1 MNFLKS
7 RVFRLILS
15 VGVALVLFLVWPPCF
30 PKLHLAWVLALLLI
44 FINLDKYIGKVRI
57 LTHLTRLAVGGLFIF
72 SGFIKANDPAGFSY
86 KLNEY
91 FEVFGQGFSC
101 EMKVA
106 PEGGTACPCTPEPKP
121 IEVNVGPYDVVV
133 PPEAYVDV
141 NGDSLINADDS
152 ASVYETYD
160 KKAYDAA
167 YAIALEAATPKVA
180 PQEPSAF
187 KPMWDFFAEHSL
199 LLAIL
204 ICGVEIVVGIFLI
217 IGWQVRWTLWLFLLM
232 IVFFSFLTFYSAC
245 CNKVTSCGCFGDAIK
260 LTPWESFWKDLILL
274 ILIALLFAGKDNI
287 KPMSRN
293 SILMATVIGIGT
305 FLSFAIPV
313 YTYLHLPL
321 IDFRPYK
328 IGTNLYDASHYKDP
342 ATTGCITDST
352 VYEFY
357 MFQKKEDSLAG
368 KFTMFTLDNYPDS
381 TWTYYCRFDKKIRV
395 GNCGATIL
403 DFNLTEPNTQA
414 IITDSILQMKGVQFF
429 IVMYDIDIAEM
440 DAMPAVNAFYDEAAK
455 ANTPVNALVNVA
467 KDRIELFKTQSGAK
481 YPFISVDQTALK
493 TVIRSNPGL
502 VMLRDGV
509 VVGMWHYND
518 WPSYS
523 EAMETK

>member
-30 PKLHLAWVLALLLI
+30 SKMTLLWVMALLLI
-44 FINLDKYIGKVRI
+44 IINLDQYIGKVKI
-57 LTHLTRLAVGGLFIF
+57 LTHLTRIAVGGLFIF

-91 FEVFGQGFSC
+91 FEVFGHGFSC
-101 EMKVA
+101 EMKDTVQT
-106 PEGGTACPCTPEPKP
+106 GNACPCKPEPKP
-121 IEVNVGPYDVVV
+121 VEIVVGDFQVVV
-133 PPEAYVDV
+133 PDSAYVDI
-141 NGDSLINADDS
+141 NGDSIVNADDS
-152 ASVYETYD
+152 SQVYSTYED
-160 KKAYDAA
+160 KAYQEA
-167 YAIALEAATPKVA
+167 YQKAVEASMQKVEVHESAL
-180 PQEPSAF
+180 

-199 LLAIL
+199 LLSIL
-204 ICGVEIVVGIFLI
+204 ICGVEIVLGIFLL
-217 IGWQVRWTLWLFLLM
+217 IGWQVRWTLWLFLAM

-287 KPMSRN
+287 KKISSN
-293 SILMATVIGIGT
+293 SILMAALIGIGT

-313 YTYLHLPL
+313 YTYRHLPL
-321 IDFRPYK
+321 IDFRPYA

-342 ATTGCITDST
+342 ATTGCVTDST
-352 VYEFY
+352 IYEFY

-368 KFTMFTLDNYPDS
+368 NFSMFTMDNYPDS
-381 TWTYYCRFDKKIRV
+381 TWTYYCRFDRKVRE
-395 GNCGATIL
+395 GNCSATIL
-403 DFNLTEPNTQA
+403 DFNFTDPETQA
-414 IITDSILQMKGVQFF
+414 TITDSILQMKGVQFF

-440 DAMPAVNAFYDEAAK
+440 DAMPAVNSFYDEAAK
-455 ANTPVNALVNVA
+455 ANTPVHALVNVA
-467 KDRIELFKTQSGAK
+467 KDRIDLFKTQSGAK

-518 WPSYS
+518 WPEYN
-523 EAMETK
+523 EAMNNK

>member
-15 VGVALVLFLVWPPCF
+15 LGVAGILYLVWPPCF
-30 PKLHLAWVLALLLI
+30 PKLTLLAILVILI
-44 FINLDKYIGKVRI
+44 AIINLDKYIGKVRI
-57 LTHLTRLAVGGLFIF
+57 LTHLTRIAVGGLFIF

-91 FEVFGQGFSC
+91 FDVFGQGFSC

-121 IEVNVGPYDVVV
+121 IQVEVGNYEVVV
-133 PPEAYVDV
+133 PAEAYVDV
-141 NGDSLINADDS
+141 NGDSIISADDS
-152 ASVYETYD
+152 SSVYNAYD
-160 KKAYDAA
+160 EKAYQAA
-167 YAIALEAATPKVA
+167 YQAALDAATPKVVV
-180 PQEPSAF
+180 EESAF
-187 KPMWDFFAEHSL
+187 KPMWEFFAEHSL

-204 ICGVEIVVGIFLI
+204 ICGVEIVLGIFLL
-217 IGWQVRWTLWLFLLM
+217 IGWQVRWTLWVLLAM

-287 KPMSRN
+287 KAISKN
-293 SILMATVIGIGT
+293 SILMATLIGIGT
-305 FLSFAIPV
+305 FLSFAFPV
-313 YTYLHLPL
+313 YTYRHMPV

-328 IGTNLYDASHYKDP
+328 IGTNIYDATHYKDP
-342 ATTGCITDST
+342 ATTGCISDSV

-357 MFQKKEDSLAG
+357 MFQNPADSAAG
-368 KFTMFTLDNYPDS
+368 KFTMFTMENYPDS
-381 TWTYYCRFDKKIRV
+381 TWTYYCRHDRKIRE
-395 GNCGATIL
+395 GNCSATIL
-403 DFNLTEPNTQA
+403 DFNLNDPESGA
-414 IITDSILQMKGVQFF
+414 VLTDSILQMKGVQFF
-429 IVMYDIDIAEM
+429 IVMYDIDLAER
-440 DAMPAVNAFYDEAAK
+440 DAMDKVNAFYDAASA
-455 ANTPVNALVNVA
+455 ANVPVNALVNVGS
-467 KDRIELFKTQSGAK
+467 DRIATFRTETNAK

-518 WPSYS
+518 WPSF
-523 EAMETK
+523 EEVGK